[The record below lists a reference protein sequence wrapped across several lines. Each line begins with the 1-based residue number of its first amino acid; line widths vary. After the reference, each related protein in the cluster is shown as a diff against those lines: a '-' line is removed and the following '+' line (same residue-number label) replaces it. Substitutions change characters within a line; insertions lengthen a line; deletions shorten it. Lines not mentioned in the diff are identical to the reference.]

1 MDRGRLMEK
10 IPVPKIDYEA
20 IQRKHAIKTWGV
32 SCLDGPRTLDSSRN
46 QGLALY
52 LVRRSHREQSPE
64 LNELEELL
72 KQEEV

>member
-1 MDRGRLMEK
+1 MEK
-10 IPVPKIDYEA
+10 IPVPKIDYEG

-52 LVRRSHREQSPE
+52 LVRRENRVQLPE
-64 LNELEELL
+64 STELEELL
-72 KQEEV
+72 EQEEV

>member
-1 MDRGRLMEK
+1 MEK
-10 IPVPKIDYEA
+10 IPVPKIDYEG

-52 LVRRSHREQSPE
+52 LVRREHRGLSPE
-64 LNELEELL
+64 QIELAELL

>member
-1 MDRGRLMEK
+1 MEK
-10 IPVPKIDYEA
+10 IPVPKIDYEG

-52 LVRRSHREQSPE
+52 LVRREHRVLLPEQV
-64 LNELEELL
+64 ELEEQLEL
-72 KQEEV
+72 EES

>member
-1 MDRGRLMEK
+1 MKK
-10 IPVPKIDYEA
+10 IPVPKIDYDG

-52 LVRRSHREQSPE
+52 LVRRENRGRSLE
-64 LNELEELL
+64 LTELGELL
-72 KQEEV
+72 EQEEV

>member
-1 MDRGRLMEK
+1 MEK
-10 IPVPKIDYEA
+10 IPVPKIDYEG
-20 IQRKHAIKTWGV
+20 IQRKRAIKTWGV

-52 LVRRSHREQSPE
+52 LVRRENRGLSPE
-64 LNELEELL
+64 QIELAELL

>member
-1 MDRGRLMEK
+1 MEK

-32 SCLDGPRTLDSSRN
+32 SCLDGPRALDSSRN

-52 LVRRSHREQSPE
+52 LVRRSRREQSPE